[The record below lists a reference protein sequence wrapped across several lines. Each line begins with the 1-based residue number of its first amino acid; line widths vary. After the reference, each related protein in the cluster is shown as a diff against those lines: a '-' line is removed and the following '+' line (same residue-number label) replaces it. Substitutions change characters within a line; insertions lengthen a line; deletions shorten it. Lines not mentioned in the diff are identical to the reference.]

1 MRIQCCIIIV
11 VLFFSCNYKIENK
24 QIEIIKVPFQETS
37 LKNTCSNVIKKIE
50 NDSHGMHYFEDK
62 REITDIDTIKKIL
75 YSISLLDNFNEKNS
89 FRSTSDHC
97 EFYIKI
103 DTNDN
108 VYKLIKTSI
117 SIEFPEN
124 SKLNYKN
131 KTQIKIQDFDLYL
144 KNNKRKI
151 TIRILDDSELISLKI
166 NTREIIRVSESIPIE
181 LPDLIHKLDSIKD
194 LEINSPHL

>member
-1 MRIQCCIIIV
+1 MV
-11 VLFFSCNYKIENK
+11 VLFFSCNNKIKNK
-24 QIEIIKVPFQETS
+24 QIEIKNVPFQETS
-37 LKNTCSNVIKKIE
+37 LKITCSKAIKTIE
-50 NDSHGMHYFEDK
+50 NDSHGMHYFDDK
-62 REITDIDTIKKIL
+62 REITDIETIKKIL

-117 SIEFPEN
+117 SIEFSKN
-124 SKLNYKN
+124 SELNFKN
-131 KTQIKIQDFDLYL
+131 KTQSKIQDFDLYL

-151 TIRILDDSELISLKI
+151 TIRILDESELISLKI
-166 NTREIIRVSESIPIE
+166 NTREINRVSESIPIE
-181 LPDLIHKLDSIKD
+181 LPYLIHKLDSIKE
-194 LEINSPHL
+194 LEINSQH